1 MVRWWDRWLYQRP
14 GQDLPALRA
23 YIMDGPDAGE
33 GPDHRRG
40 FWVSEAAWPSPN
52 IDSLALHRSEEHT
65 SELQSLMRISY
76 AVFCLKKKKITSNT
90 KLTYTTLNSPYTCIL
105 LTTYHLHQYINNIH
119 H

>member
-52 IDSLALHRSEEHT
+52 IDSLALHLSEKGAL
-65 SELQSLMRISY
+65 SESAGEEAAM
-76 AVFCLKKKKITSNT
+76 AVASPM
-90 KLTYTTLNSPYTCIL
+90 TTGQIERASCRERVG
-105 LTTYHLHQYINNIH
+105 QYV
-119 H
+119 